1 MTLPEFS
8 VKRPVT
14 TIMIFVVVLILGV
27 MALLNFNIDLLPK
40 MTPPVVSVITAWPGA
55 SAQDVETNVTKH
67 LEDRLVTVSNLD
79 EITSKSLDNL
89 SVISCKF
96 KWGTDLQEATNN
108 IRDMVDL
115 AMRDLPTDVEK
126 PMIFKLNTAMMP
138 IMFIAVTSK
147 RNYEELYHIVDKEIS
162 DRLKRVPGVGAT
174 IIYGGLKRQINI
186 FLDKDKLIAYHMPV
200 SRIIDMLKASNLNLP
215 VGDIKLGKKDYFIR
229 VPAKYKTVDEI
240 KNTVVGSFKGKVIY
254 LKDVATVRDSF
265 KEVRM
270 HAWHNG
276 IPSVLM
282 IIQKQSDAN
291 TVNVIDRI
299 KKKLKEIQKIL
310 PGDVKIHIAMD
321 NSRFIKH
328 AISNLGSTLLWGI
341 ALVILVTYLFL
352 RTFNASMIISMSI
365 PFSLIAAFPFLYLG
379 GYTLNIVSLS
389 SLAIA
394 SGMVV
399 DNSIVILENI
409 SRHIESGERRSIAA
423 VIGSSEVGLAVMAST
438 LTTVVVF
445 APLGFATGFTG
456 VMFRQLAYTIIIVI
470 MASLFVALTFIP
482 MASSRLLGRKK
493 IRRDRLGDRFFNWL
507 SNIYGRLL
515 MFGLSNRIVVIGIA
529 IVVFF
534 GAWLLFPFVGT
545 EFVPDTDSGD
555 VTITF
560 QLPEGTRLSE
570 TDKIVHMAEKYVVKH
585 VPEKQHYFGFDGQE
599 EKGVAVALGME
610 EGSNVGEI
618 GVKLVPK
625 NDRKRSSK
633 EIAYQIRDY
642 LLRNAPGIS
651 KMTVQTGSAM
661 RSVMLGTKP
670 IVVDIQGDNLSEMVK
685 IAKELKR
692 RIEKIPG
699 AVNVAVSQR
708 ENRPEIWIKI
718 NRTKASM
725 LGVNI
730 YTVASTLRTYYY
742 GSVAG
747 EFTSGSSDYDIR
759 VKMQKDW
766 RKDLQQV
773 LSMPV
778 PTVTG
783 KMVTLGS
790 FATIE
795 KRYGPIEIDRKD
807 RKRIVKVDM
816 DVLGR
821 SVGDVTDDVKKVIS
835 KMEIPPGVSISF
847 SGDVEEKRKSFATL
861 FELLILGI
869 VLVYMV
875 MASQFESFRDPF
887 VIMFSVPFA
896 TTGVIV
902 GLLITGTRFNIMSFL
917 GLVMLS
923 GIVVNNAIVMV
934 DFTNLLRERGYKL
947 FDAIV
952 EAGKNRLR
960 PVLMTTLTTF
970 FGMLPLLLSRAEG
983 SEQWRP
989 LAAAMLGGLSVSTL
1003 ITLLLVPVV
1012 YSYFHGREAR

>member
-14 TIMIFVVVLILGV
+14 TVMIFVVVLIFGV
-27 MALLNFNIDLLPK
+27 VALLNFNIDLLPK
-40 MTPPVVSVITAWPGA
+40 MTPPVVSVITTWPGA

-67 LEDRLVTVSNLD
+67 LEDRLVTVSDLD
-79 EITSKSLDNL
+79 EINSKSLDNL

-96 KWGTDLQEATNN
+96 EWGTDLQEATNN

-115 AMRDLPTDVEK
+115 AMRDLPSDVEK
-126 PMIFKLNTAMMP
+126 PMIFKLNTSMSP
-138 IMFIAVTSK
+138 IMFIAITSK
-147 RNYEELYHIVDKEIS
+147 RDYEELYHIVDKDIS
-162 DRLKRVPGVGAT
+162 DRLKRIPGVGAT
-174 IIYGGLKRQINI
+174 IIYGGLRRQINI
-186 FLDKDKLIAYHMPV
+186 FLDKNKLIAYHMPV
-200 SRIIDMLKASNLNLP
+200 SRIIEMLGASNLNLP

-229 VPAKYKTVDEI
+229 VPAKYKTIDEI
-240 KNTVVGSFKGKVIY
+240 KNTVVGSFDGKIIY
-254 LKDVATVRDSF
+254 LKDVATVKDSF
-265 KEVRM
+265 KEEKM
-270 HAWHNG
+270 HAWHNSV
-276 IPSVLM
+276 PSVLM
-282 IIQKQSDAN
+282 MVQKQSDAN
-291 TVNVIDRI
+291 TVSVVNRVR
-299 KKKLKEIQKIL
+299 KRLEEIQKTL

-321 NSRFIKH
+321 SSEFIKR
-328 AISNLGSTLLWGI
+328 AIRNLGNTLFWGI
-341 ALVILVTYLFL
+341 VFVILVTYLFL
-352 RTFNASMIISMSI
+352 REFKASMIVSMSI
-365 PFSLIAAFPFLYLG
+365 PFSLIAALPFLYLG

-409 SRHIESGERRSIAA
+409 SRHIESGERSSIAS

-438 LTTVVVF
+438 LTTVAVF
-445 APLGFATGFTG
+445 APLGFATGLTG
-456 VMFRQLAYTIIIVI
+456 VMFKQLAYTIVIVV

-482 MASSRLLGRKK
+482 MASSKLLGSKQVK
-493 IRRDRLGDRFFNWL
+493 RDRLGDRFFLWL
-507 SNIYGRLL
+507 SNLYGKLL
-515 MFGLSNRIVVIGIA
+515 TFALNNRVIVVGLA
-529 IVVFF
+529 VVIFF

-555 VTITF
+555 VSITF

-570 TDKIVHMAEKYVVKH
+570 TDKIVHMAEGYVVKNI
-585 VPEKQHYFGFDGQE
+585 PERERYFGFDGEE
-599 EKGVAVALGME
+599 EKGVGVAMGME
-610 EGSNVGEI
+610 EGVNVGEV

-625 NDRKRSSK
+625 SERKRSSK
-633 EIAYQIRDY
+633 EIAYQMRDY
-642 LLRNAPGIS
+642 LMENAPGIS
-651 KMTVQTGSAM
+651 KITVQAGSAM

-670 IVVDIQGDNLSEMVK
+670 IVVDIQGDDLSEIVK
-685 IAKELKR
+685 IAKELKKR
-692 RIEKIPG
+692 AEKIPG
-699 AVNVAVSQR
+699 AVNIAVSQR
-708 ENRPEIWIKI
+708 ESRPEVWIKI
-718 NRTKASM
+718 NRVKAGM
-725 LGVNI
+725 LGVSV
-730 YTVASTLRTYYY
+730 YTVAKTLRAYYY

-747 EFTSGSSDYDIR
+747 EFTSGSTDYDIR
-759 VKMQKDW
+759 VRMQKNW

-773 LSMPV
+773 LSMPI
-778 PTVTG
+778 PTITG
-783 KMVTLGS
+783 KVVTLGS

-816 DVLGR
+816 NVLGR
-821 SVGDVTDDVKKVIS
+821 SVGDVANDVKKLIN
-835 KMEIPPGVSISF
+835 KMNIPPNVSVSF
-847 SGDVEEKRKSFATL
+847 SGDVKEQSKSFATL
-861 FELLILGI
+861 FKLLILGI

-902 GLLITGTRFNIMSFL
+902 GLLLTGVRFNIMSFL
-917 GLVMLS
+917 GLAMLS
-923 GIVVNNAIVMV
+923 GIVVNNAIVLV

-952 EAGKNRLR
+952 EAGRNRLR

-970 FGMLPLLLSRAEG
+970 FGMLPMLLSHAEG
-983 SEQWRP
+983 SEVWRP
-989 LAAAMLGGLSVSTL
+989 LAASMLGGLSVSTL
-1003 ITLLLVPVV
+1003 VTLVLVPVV